1 MNEVRIAQRYARA
14 LLEIGAETGEL
25 ARIVEH
31 LGTFADCYQ
40 GSAQLRG
47 VLGNPLVDEQ
57 QRLQLVDALCAR
69 LGVIDS
75 VRGCLKVLVS
85 RKRMSVLPEV
95 RKIVEKLADERS
107 GVVRAT
113 IASAEPLSESQQQR
127 YQEELERLTG
137 KRVMLEK
144 RLDPSLIAGLVAQ
157 IGDHVV
163 DSSLRGRVDAL
174 QRRLLDDR

>member
-31 LGTFADCYQ
+31 LGIFADCYR
-40 GSAQLRG
+40 GSAQLKS
-47 VLGNPLVDEQ
+47 VLENPLVDEQ
-57 QRLQLVDALCAR
+57 QRLQLVDALCER
-69 LGVIDS
+69 LGLIDP
-75 VRGCLKVLVS
+75 VRGCLKVLVR
-85 RKRMSVLPEV
+85 RKRMSVLLDV
-95 RKIVEKLADERS
+95 RQIVEKLADERS

-113 IASAEPLSESQQQR
+113 IATAVPLNEVQQQR

-137 KRVMLEK
+137 RRVVLEK

-174 QRRLLDDR
+174 QRRLLDVR